1 MIFLQKNESYM
12 KMCNIIWIV
21 PTSPSPLLLTH
32 RLQRS
37 WLQSAG
43 SSSSR
48 VPLSPPPPPLY
59 QVQAASF
66 NQQKQRLAVHFQSPY
81 SIPPPLPTRPLNN
94 NIPSDIQK
102 RYQNHHH
109 SSLPLIAPPPIP
121 LSSFSPPPLLFFTY
135 TLQLLRYS
143 FGNGG
148 MDYRSRD
155 DNLTKKLHSYSG
167 TIEPRKGWTLRLY
180 HKRNYKQTNIPP
192 SSSSSAYNNP
202 SDARFVLFREC
213 SRGDT
218 SVGHLNIEKYLH
230 KLTSSRPVLIDWYW
244 DGDPRSSSLFRPPIR
259 NKKINIGHCA
269 AY

>member
-1 MIFLQKNESYM
+1 M
-12 KMCNIIWIV
+12 KMCNIILKV
-21 PTSPSPLLLTH
+21 PTSSSPLLLTH

-109 SSLPLIAPPPIP
+109 SSLPLIAPPPPIP
-121 LSSFSPPPLLFFTY
+121 LSSSSVILHVHFTTSTLLVWE
-135 TLQLLRYS
+135 R
-143 FGNGG
+143 
-148 MDYRSRD
+148 
-155 DNLTKKLHSYSG
+155 
-167 TIEPRKGWTLRLY
+167 
-180 HKRNYKQTNIPP
+180 
-192 SSSSSAYNNP
+192 
-202 SDARFVLFREC
+202 
-213 SRGDT
+213 
-218 SVGHLNIEKYLH
+218 
-230 KLTSSRPVLIDWYW
+230 W
-244 DGDPRSSSLFRPPIR
+244 DGLQIARWRFN
-259 NKKINIGHCA
+259 NKKVTQLFWNNRTSEGMNSTVVSQEKLQA
-269 AY
+269 N